1 MLRLIPKNQQ
11 KRQIPPELASLGL
24 PERLLELLLDREI
37 DTPEKI
43 ERYLHPKRED
53 LLDPMLMQDMDKA
66 VNVIRDAIEKHEEIT
81 VFGDYD
87 VDGVT
92 ATAILL
98 TYLRKQGAQVGFYI
112 PDRHGEGYGLNIA
125 AIEQIATHSKLLI
138 TVDCGITCA
147 AEVARAKELG
157 MRVIVDNGVRAFAP
171 LQTARQ
177 LGLDVIV
184 TDHHQLGP
192 QIPECEAVLNPLLG
206 HYPFR
211 RLCGAGVAFKLVQA
225 MGGTE
230 AIEPLWELAALAT
243 IADIV
248 PLMDENR
255 VIVYY
260 GLAAMAATQRPGL
273 IALMESAGVDL
284 QKVSSS
290 DVAFRMAPRIN
301 AGGRLALAS
310 RGVQLLTT
318 RRMDTAREI
327 AEELNQ
333 DNIRRRELEI
343 EIFQQA
349 DEMTR
354 QQIDFMNE
362 RAIVV
367 CGEGWNPGVIG
378 LAASRLVEK
387 YKWPTILLSR
397 DGDICVGSARSI
409 PGVNIHEA
417 MSTCRD
423 LFIRFGGHAQAAGL
437 TIEAK
442 NVPEFK
448 RRLSEAI
455 REQAAP
461 EAFIPTE
468 EYDLELELSEMTE
481 AFVDAFSAMQPTGFG
496 NPAPVFCVRGVH
508 TTDVRTIGKDGAHLR
523 MRLAQG
529 SDMRSAIGFRM
540 GDRAANL
547 PEVIEAIITLSIN
560 VWQDKRSV
568 QCELRQMQ
576 AYMPGKAF
584 IAECQRQSEKI
595 SNAMLSTLCLPDQ
608 KAENIE
614 RMTLEQAKTVLA
626 SEFEKGYQ
634 GILIGVHTLAALKL
648 LNVHLAVMHAQ
659 LDYVLE
665 KTEDIRG
672 FNTLVMVPD
681 WANIAFSPRLI
692 VAMDGMLSDGERV
705 LVKEKFPK
713 ARVIEVTDMRTQ
725 SSSAACRLLP
735 DDSSL
740 RQLYKAL
747 RQREKTDCTMNV
759 LSAATG
765 LEEDMIRCGMRI
777 MQQLGLIEYTLYP
790 LSFKVLPSGKVSL
803 EDSSLRAKL
812 IRMKDEGGN
821 RFDAGRM

>member
-53 LLDPMLMQDMDKA
+53 LVDPMLMQDMDKA

-157 MRVIVDNGVRAFAP
+157 MR
-171 LQTARQ
+171 
-177 LGLDVIV
+177 VIV

-659 LDYVLE
+659 LDYFLE

-672 FNTLVMVPD
+672 FNTLVMAPD

>member
-53 LLDPMLMQDMDKA
+53 LVDPMLMQDMDKA

-157 MRVIVDNGVRAFAP
+157 MRVIV
-171 LQTARQ
+171 
-177 LGLDVIV
+177 

-260 GLAAMAATQRPGL
+260 GLAAMAATQRPGP
-273 IALMESAGVDL
+273 IALMESAGVDP

-301 AGGRLALAS
+301 AGGRLALVS

-318 RRMDTAREI
+318 RRLDTAREI

-713 ARVIEVTDMRTQ
+713 ARVIEVTDMRMQ

>member
-157 MRVIVDNGVRAFAP
+157 MR
-171 LQTARQ
+171 
-177 LGLDVIV
+177 VIV

-468 EYDLELELSEMTE
+468 EYDLELELSEITE

-508 TTDVRTIGKDGAHLR
+508 TTDVRTIGKDGAHLL

>member
-157 MRVIVDNGVRAFAP
+157 MR
-171 LQTARQ
+171 
-177 LGLDVIV
+177 VIV

-529 SDMRSAIGFRM
+529 SNMRSAIGFRM

>member
-53 LLDPMLMQDMDKA
+53 LVDPMLMQDMDKA

-157 MRVIVDNGVRAFAP
+157 MR
-171 LQTARQ
+171 
-177 LGLDVIV
+177 VIV

-713 ARVIEVTDMRTQ
+713 ARVIEVTDMRMQ

-812 IRMKDEGGN
+812 IRMKDEGGEP
-821 RFDAGRM
+821 F

>member
-147 AEVARAKELG
+147 TEVARAKELG
-157 MRVIVDNGVRAFAP
+157 MR
-171 LQTARQ
+171 
-177 LGLDVIV
+177 VIV

>member
-53 LLDPMLMQDMDKA
+53 LVDPMLMQDMDKA

-157 MRVIVDNGVRAFAP
+157 MR
-171 LQTARQ
+171 
-177 LGLDVIV
+177 VIV

-584 IAECQRQSEKI
+584 IAECQRQSEKT

-765 LEEDMIRCGMRI
+765 LEEDMIRCGMCI

>member
-53 LLDPMLMQDMDKA
+53 LVDPMLMQDMDKA

-147 AEVARAKELG
+147 AEVAQAKELG
-157 MRVIVDNGVRAFAP
+157 MR
-171 LQTARQ
+171 
-177 LGLDVIV
+177 VIV

-273 IALMESAGVDL
+273 IALMESAGVDP

-584 IAECQRQSEKI
+584 IAECQRQSERI

-812 IRMKDEGGN
+812 IRMKDEGGEP
-821 RFDAGRM
+821 F

>member
-157 MRVIVDNGVRAFAP
+157 MRVIV
-171 LQTARQ
+171 
-177 LGLDVIV
+177 

-273 IALMESAGVDL
+273 IALMESAGVDM

-740 RQLYKAL
+740 RQLYRAL

>member
-157 MRVIVDNGVRAFAP
+157 MRVIV
-171 LQTARQ
+171 
-177 LGLDVIV
+177 

-273 IALMESAGVDL
+273 IALMESAGVDP

-540 GDRAANL
+540 GDRVANL

-812 IRMKDEGGN
+812 IRMKDEGGKP
-821 RFDAGRM
+821 F

>member
-53 LLDPMLMQDMDKA
+53 LVDPMLMQDMDKA

-157 MRVIVDNGVRAFAP
+157 MRVIV
-171 LQTARQ
+171 
-177 LGLDVIV
+177 

-230 AIEPLWELAALAT
+230 AIEPLWELAALAS

-547 PEVIEAIITLSIN
+547 PEVIEAILTLSIN

-803 EDSSLRAKL
+803 EDCSLRAKL

>member
-53 LLDPMLMQDMDKA
+53 LVDPMLMQDMDKA

-157 MRVIVDNGVRAFAP
+157 MR
-171 LQTARQ
+171 
-177 LGLDVIV
+177 VIV

-584 IAECQRQSEKI
+584 IAECQRQSERI

-740 RQLYKAL
+740 RQLYRAL

>member
-157 MRVIVDNGVRAFAP
+157 MR
-171 LQTARQ
+171 
-177 LGLDVIV
+177 VIV

-765 LEEDMIRCGMRI
+765 LEEDMIRCGMCI

>member
-157 MRVIVDNGVRAFAP
+157 MR
-171 LQTARQ
+171 
-177 LGLDVIV
+177 VIV

-448 RRLSEAI
+448 RRLSGAI

-672 FNTLVMVPD
+672 FNTLVMAPD

>member
-53 LLDPMLMQDMDKA
+53 LVDPMLMQDMDKA

-157 MRVIVDNGVRAFAP
+157 MRVIV
-171 LQTARQ
+171 
-177 LGLDVIV
+177 

-273 IALMESAGVDL
+273 IALMESAGIDP

-740 RQLYKAL
+740 RQLYKVL

>member
-157 MRVIVDNGVRAFAP
+157 MRVIV
-171 LQTARQ
+171 
-177 LGLDVIV
+177 

-273 IALMESAGVDL
+273 IALMESAGVDP

-343 EIFQQA
+343 EIFQRA

-672 FNTLVMVPD
+672 FNTLVMIPD

>member
-157 MRVIVDNGVRAFAP
+157 MR
-171 LQTARQ
+171 
-177 LGLDVIV
+177 VIV

-468 EYDLELELSEMTE
+468 EYDLELELSEITE

-812 IRMKDEGGN
+812 IRMKNEGGN

>member
-157 MRVIVDNGVRAFAP
+157 MRVIV
-171 LQTARQ
+171 
-177 LGLDVIV
+177 

-273 IALMESAGVDL
+273 IALMESAGVDM
-284 QKVSSS
+284 QKVSAS

-343 EIFQQA
+343 EIFQRA

>member
-157 MRVIVDNGVRAFAP
+157 MRVIV
-171 LQTARQ
+171 
-177 LGLDVIV
+177 

-211 RLCGAGVAFKLVQA
+211 RLRGAGEAFKLVQA

-273 IALMESAGVDL
+273 IALMESAGVDM

>member
-157 MRVIVDNGVRAFAP
+157 MR
-171 LQTARQ
+171 
-177 LGLDVIV
+177 VIV

-812 IRMKDEGGN
+812 IRMKNEGGN

>member
-157 MRVIVDNGVRAFAP
+157 MRVIV
-171 LQTARQ
+171 
-177 LGLDVIV
+177 
-184 TDHHQLGP
+184 TDHHQIGP

-540 GDRAANL
+540 GDRATNL

>member
-112 PDRHGEGYGLNIA
+112 PDRHGEGYGLNIV

-157 MRVIVDNGVRAFAP
+157 MR
-171 LQTARQ
+171 
-177 LGLDVIV
+177 VIV

-740 RQLYKAL
+740 RQLYKVL

-812 IRMKDEGGN
+812 IRMKDEGGEP
-821 RFDAGRM
+821 F

>member
-53 LLDPMLMQDMDKA
+53 LVDPMLMQDMDKA

-157 MRVIVDNGVRAFAP
+157 MR
-171 LQTARQ
+171 
-177 LGLDVIV
+177 VIV

-740 RQLYKAL
+740 RQLYKVL

-812 IRMKDEGGN
+812 IRMKDEGGKP
-821 RFDAGRM
+821 F

>member
-157 MRVIVDNGVRAFAP
+157 MR
-171 LQTARQ
+171 
-177 LGLDVIV
+177 VIV

-740 RQLYKAL
+740 RQLYRAL

>member
-157 MRVIVDNGVRAFAP
+157 MRVIV
-171 LQTARQ
+171 
-177 LGLDVIV
+177 

-273 IALMESAGVDL
+273 IALMESAGVDP

-362 RAIVV
+362 RAIVI

-812 IRMKDEGGN
+812 IRMKDEGGKP
-821 RFDAGRM
+821 F

>member
-53 LLDPMLMQDMDKA
+53 LLDPMLMQNMDKA

-157 MRVIVDNGVRAFAP
+157 MRVIV
-171 LQTARQ
+171 
-177 LGLDVIV
+177 

-206 HYPFR
+206 HYTFR

-468 EYDLELELSEMTE
+468 EYDLELELSEITE

>member
-157 MRVIVDNGVRAFAP
+157 MRVIV
-171 LQTARQ
+171 
-177 LGLDVIV
+177 

-273 IALMESAGVDL
+273 IALMESAGVDM

-417 MSTCRD
+417 MSTCGD

-740 RQLYKAL
+740 RQLYKVL